1 MKMNY
6 YSPSQELFSEAD
18 RRVRLALICV
28 LDNALLN
35 VSKHAGARCA
45 RELSREGMR
54 CALARER
61 LHVGSRTPKF
71 CYVAAVLAL
80 WASAAAA
87 AAPQPFPELTARL
100 VDSYLIPRFSELD
113 AATRA
118 LADDLDAGCAG
129 NKERLTAARADFD
142 RTVLAWGGVEFL
154 RFGPMSQ
161 TGRPERFDFWPDPRG
176 FTDRQLRLLITN
188 RDPAALDPAAL
199 EKKSVAVQGLTVLES
214 LMTDNAHP
222 LAADDEE
229 GRYRCKLAGSV
240 ARNLAGIS
248 HAVLAELR
256 GDDGWRSKMLH
267 AGADSPTYR
276 SAAEPP
282 AEFARA
288 LITGLQLI
296 QDREVAPLAAAQAAP
311 NKPAR
316 LPFARSGLNARYV
329 SAGVASLK
337 DLYEAL
343 GIASSAPKDKA
354 WIPKW
359 ITTAFA
365 RLAVDAPAA
374 LKENAGAKDPK
385 ERERDLRMLR
395 FHVEGIRKLVGRELA
410 PAAGLTLGFNEL
422 DGD

>member
-6 YSPSQELFSEAD
+6 YSPSQELFSDAD
-18 RRVRLALICV
+18 RRVRLALICA

-35 VSKHAGARCA
+35 VSKHAGARCG

-61 LHVGSRTPKF
+61 LHVGSRTPS
-71 CYVAAVLAL
+71 VRLIAAALAA

-87 AAPQPFPELTARL
+87 DASSPFPDLTARL
-100 VDSYLIPRFSELD
+100 IDSYLIPRFSELD

-118 LADDLDAGCAG
+118 LADDLEAGCAG
-129 NKERLTAARADFD
+129 NKERLKAARADFD
-142 RTVLAWGGVEFL
+142 RTVIAWGRMEFL

-176 FTDRQLRLLITN
+176 FTDRQLRLLITI
-188 RDPAALDPAAL
+188 RDPAALDPATL
-199 EKKSVAVQGLTVLES
+199 EKKSVAVQGLTVLEA

-222 LAADDEE
+222 LGADDEE
-229 GRYRCKLAGSV
+229 GRYRCKLAVSV
-240 ARNLAGIS
+240 AHNLAGIS
-248 HAVLAELR
+248 HAVLTEWS
-256 GDDGWRSKMLH
+256 GDDGWRSRMLH
-267 AGADSPTYR
+267 AGAASPIYR
-276 SAAEPP
+276 SEAEPP

-296 QDREVAPLAAAQAAP
+296 QDREVTPLVTAQATP
-311 NKPAR
+311 DKPAR
-316 LPFARSGLNARYV
+316 LPFTRSGLSARYV
-329 SAGVASLK
+329 VSGIASAQA
-337 DLYEAL
+337 LYEAL
-343 GIASSAPKDKA
+343 GIAGSAPKDKA

-359 ITTAFA
+359 ITTAFG
-365 RLAVDAPAA
+365 RLAADAPAA
-374 LKENAGAKDPK
+374 LKEGAGAKDPK